1 VTLERDLSSTAATP
15 EPCLRD
21 LARPVLDRVPSR
33 ETTAR
38 VLQHRMRVY
47 GVVQVIDIAVLM
59 FAPWAWLKVAT
70 AVLFAMYRT
79 RTIWTIIHNRV
90 HQPKL
95 PVTPSRVF
103 YDFCTGWIAI
113 WWRKHHLAHHA
124 NTNTER
130 DPDTTL
136 LVGRDFNR
144 VHDTPR
150 SPMRRWLGFVG
161 TLAQYPT
168 FFVFF
173 FYRSLERYGRHA
185 LPFVA
190 GLILYALTLWWLLP
204 PWEARLNTLCNFG
217 IGTLYIVGTFA
228 PTHTA
233 SFANFDLV
241 GSHEADQVRATNNVW
256 PESRWYSWACGGINQ
271 HIEHHLFPHVP
282 SDHLDDLVPIVKR
295 WAEREGHPYHRFSL
309 GGIWRA
315 HLHFLRTF

>member
-1 VTLERDLSSTAATP
+1 VQTSPSTAHATP
-15 EPCLRD
+15 RLRD
-21 LARPVLDRVPSR
+21 RARPILEGLPSR
-33 ETTAR
+33 QATAA
-38 VLQHRMRVY
+38 VLQRRMRVY
-47 GVVQVIDIAVLM
+47 GVVQVLDIAILM
-59 FAPWAWLKVAT
+59 FAPFTWLKVLT
-70 AVLFAMYRT
+70 AVAFAMYRT

-136 LVGRDFNR
+136 FVGRDMNAVR
-144 VHDTPR
+144 RPPR
-150 SPMRRWLGFVG
+150 TGWRRWAGFLG
-161 TLAQYPT
+161 TLAQYPP
-168 FFVFF
+168 FFAFF
-173 FYRSLERYGRHA
+173 FYRSLERYGRA
-185 LPFVA
+185 AFPFVA
-190 GLILYALTLWWLLP
+190 GLALYALTLWWLLP

-233 SFANFDLV
+233 SAANFDLG
-241 GSHEADQVRATNNVW
+241 GSFEADQVRSTNNVW
-256 PESRWYSWACGGINQ
+256 PGSALYSWLCGGINQ

-282 SDHLDDLVPIVKR
+282 SDQLGPLVPVVQR
-295 WAEREGHPYHRFSL
+295 WADEQGLPYHHYSPW
-309 GGIWRA
+309 GIWRA
-315 HLHFLRTF
+315 HLRFLRSF